1 MPLPRFLLLM
11 HSIKETAFN
20 LTVFF
25 GSHSIRGNWDGID
38 LSSEIYH
45 YTQKTDNEM

>member
-1 MPLPRFLLLM
+1 MPAPPFPFLM
-11 HSIKETAFN
+11 HSVKETALN

-25 GSHSIRGNWDGID
+25 GSHSIRGNWARID